1 MAIDQSQLTAAL
13 NAIVEPEL
21 GLPLGSLGLL
31 REVKSRR
38 RRVRIELALPVAAW
52 PGSDELA
59 DEVHRVARAVPGV
72 EEIEFDLTVMR
83 DDERAALRV
92 TLRQHM
98 FGVTTDQLAR
108 GPGRPKP
115 MTATAMV
122 ATATGTGESPRR
134 RPSSC
139 SRTRPPASSGSPRA
153 KGGVGKSTVT
163 VNLAVALARAGHSVG
178 LLDADVYGFSVPK
191 MLGTDHDPIILGDVV
206 IPTSAHGVKC
216 LSMGYFVPDDQ
227 PVIWRGPMLHK
238 AIQQFLTD
246 AFWGQPDFLLV
257 DMPPGTGDVALTLA
271 DVMPRAEII
280 VVTTPQAAAQ
290 RVAQRSAF
298 AARRLKLS
306 VRGVVEN
313 MSWFTGDDG
322 TRYELFGAG
331 GGDTLAADLGIPLL
345 GKVPLVAAV
354 RQGADEGRPI
364 VAVDPQSET
373 AQAFIAI
380 ADRSGLPRPGPRLP
394 QGAQPALT
402 RFCSGGPRGA
412 AFTARGTGRYR
423 GGGAQGGTDGRGP
436 DT

>member
-1 MAIDQSQLTAAL
+1 MGIDQPQLDAAL
-13 NAIVEPEL
+13 AAIVEPEL
-21 GLPLGSLGLL
+21 GIPLGGTGML
-31 REVKSRR
+31 REIKSRR

-59 DEVHRVARAVPGV
+59 DEVHRVAMAVPGV
-72 EEIEFDLTVMR
+72 EEIEFDLTVMH

-92 TLRQHM
+92 ALRRNM
-98 FGVTTDQLAR
+98 FGVAESDELEDAPADGHEGHGHAHAPAATTPVFLQPDS
-108 GPGRPKP
+108 
-115 MTATAMV
+115 ATRV
-122 ATATGTGESPRR
+122 IGV
-134 RPSSC
+134 
-139 SRTRPPASSGSPRA
+139 SSG

-163 VNLAVALARAGHSVG
+163 VNLAVALAKAGHSVG

-206 IPTSAHGVKC
+206 VPTSAHGVKC

-246 AFWGQPDFLLV
+246 AYWGQPDFLLV

-271 DVMPRAEII
+271 EVMPRAEII
-280 VVTTPQAAAQ
+280 VVTTPQPAAQ

-331 GGDTLAADLGIPLL
+331 GGETLAADLGIPLL

-364 VAVDPQSET
+364 VAVEPESET

-380 ADRSGLPRPGPRLP
+380 AQRLASLGP
-394 QGAQPALT
+394 
-402 RFCSGGPRGA
+402 
-412 AFTARGTGRYR
+412 ARVYR
-423 GGGAQGGTDGRGP
+423 KELSLR
-436 DT
+436 

>member
-1 MAIDQSQLTAAL
+1 MGIDQPQLEAAL
-13 NAIVEPEL
+13 GAIVESEL
-21 GLPLGSLGLL
+21 GLLLSGTGML
-31 REVKSRR
+31 REVKVRR
-38 RRVRIELALPVAAW
+38 RRARIELALPVAAW

-59 DEVHRVARAVPGV
+59 DEVHRVAMAVPGV
-72 EEIEFDLTVMR
+72 EEIEFDLTVMH

-92 TLRQHM
+92 ALRRNM
-98 FGVTTDQLAR
+98 FGVAESDELDDAPAGDHDGHEGHGHAHGAAATTPVFLQPDS
-108 GPGRPKP
+108 
-115 MTATAMV
+115 ATRV
-122 ATATGTGESPRR
+122 IGV
-134 RPSSC
+134 
-139 SRTRPPASSGSPRA
+139 SSG

-163 VNLAVALARAGHSVG
+163 VNLAVALAKSGHSVG

-271 DVMPRAEII
+271 EVMPRAEII
-280 VVTTPQAAAQ
+280 VVTTPQPAAQ

-380 ADRSGLPRPGPRLP
+380 ADRLASLGP
-394 QGAQPALT
+394 
-402 RFCSGGPRGA
+402 
-412 AFTARGTGRYR
+412 ARVYR
-423 GGGAQGGTDGRGP
+423 KELSLR
-436 DT
+436 

>member
-1 MAIDQSQLTAAL
+1 MGIDQPQLEAAL
-13 NAIVEPEL
+13 GAIVEPEL
-21 GLPLGSLGLL
+21 GLQLSRTGML
-31 REVKSRR
+31 REVKVRR
-38 RRVRIELALPVAAW
+38 RRARIELALPVAAW

-59 DEVHRVARAVPGV
+59 DEVHRVAMAVAGV
-72 EEIEFDLTVMR
+72 DEIEFDLTVMR

-92 TLRQHM
+92 ALRRDM
-98 FGVTTDQLAR
+98 FGVVETDELEDAPAE
-108 GPGRPKP
+108 GHEGHGHSHAPAA
-115 MTATAMV
+115 ATPV
-122 ATATGTGESPRR
+122 FLQPDSATRVIGV
-134 RPSSC
+134 
-139 SRTRPPASSGSPRA
+139 SSG

-163 VNLAVALARAGHSVG
+163 VNLAVALAKAGHRVG

-246 AFWGQPDFLLV
+246 AYWGQPDFLLV

-271 DVMPRAEII
+271 EVMPRAEII
-280 VVTTPQAAAQ
+280 VVTTPQPAAQ

-331 GGDTLAADLGIPLL
+331 GGETLAADLGIPLL
-345 GKVPLVAAV
+345 GQVPLVPAV
-354 RQGADEGRPI
+354 RRGADEGRPI
-364 VAVDPQSET
+364 VAVEPQSET

-380 ADRSGLPRPGPRLP
+380 AERLASLGP
-394 QGAQPALT
+394 
-402 RFCSGGPRGA
+402 
-412 AFTARGTGRYR
+412 ARVYR
-423 GGGAQGGTDGRGP
+423 KELSLR
-436 DT
+436 